1 LLRNRAGNIN
11 FGFGRRKVGRM
22 NVLLGIGNRLLGD
35 AGAGNYIAARFRHEG
50 WTVYDCGTVPEN
62 FTSPV
67 RKVHPE
73 VLLLVDAAEMGL
85 PAGEF
90 RVVPRDH
97 IADVSIGTHSLPL
110 THLIDYLS
118 PDAGRILFVGIQPAS
133 TEMGRGLSPA
143 VRNGAERLMELVRS
157 GSLTGIPVY
166 NGNPGKG
173 TVSG

>member
-1 LLRNRAGNIN
+1 
-11 FGFGRRKVGRM
+11 M

-35 AGAGNYIAARFRHEG
+35 DGVGNYIASRFRQPG

-67 RKVHPE
+67 RKAHPDL
-73 VLLLVDAAEMGL
+73 LLLVDAAEMGL

-90 RVVPRDH
+90 RVVPPDR

-118 PDAGRILFVGIQPAS
+118 PDAGQIIFVGIQPAS
-133 TEMGRGLSPA
+133 MEMGRDLSPV
-143 VRNGAERLMELVRS
+143 VRNGAERFMDLVRA
-157 GSLTGIPVY
+157 GSLSEIPGY
-166 NGNPGKG
+166 NGDSAQDSAL
-173 TVSG
+173 V

>member
-1 LLRNRAGNIN
+1 
-11 FGFGRRKVGRM
+11 M
-22 NVLLGIGNRLLGD
+22 NVLLGIGNSLLGD
-35 AGAGNYIAARFRHEG
+35 DGAGNYIASRFRQSG
-50 WTVYDCGTVPEN
+50 WAVFDCGTVPEN

-73 VLLLVDAAEMGL
+73 LLLLVDAAEMGL

-90 RVVPRDH
+90 RVVPREH

-133 TEMGRGLSPA
+133 TEMGTGLSPA
-143 VRNGAERLMELVRS
+143 VREGADRLMDLIRI
-157 GSLTGIPVY
+157 GSLSEIPVY
-166 NGNPGKG
+166 TGPYREDPGQ
-173 TVSG
+173 